1 MDKQVRMFAGKVKS
15 VNEKDFTVLAT
26 VSDETIDRSGEVI
39 QVSAWVNRLENYKKH
54 PILLSSHN
62 YYGLLN
68 QIGMAKELMIGDSF
82 DVEFKYFV
90 GEGNPEADWA
100 FNLAKKGIVAFSVGF
115 YPKAWVDGDRE
126 SGVRRTYTD
135 VELLEI
141 SQVLVPCNPSALGKS
156 VDSGDEGSNPIIQ
169 RMLDAAGTINWAEE
183 KGVVPFKAYD
193 LMPEDAKWDGAGARK
208 RLFALSG
215 EDFNKYA
222 KGFAWFD
229 DDNKGTQAAY
239 KLPHHDVVGE
249 AIQTNWKGV
258 ASAMAAL
265 LGARGGTDIP
275 EADRKKVY
283 NHLSKHYAEFKKDAP
298 EFKTYI
304 SDEDILTGNKDML
317 TGIYLIAQKEHPEIY
332 VLTTE
337 DRESIVK
344 EVKTLIQGELGHQ
357 GQKQEENHIAL
368 ILQGVKDISQ
378 TLA

>member
-135 VELLEI
+135 
-141 SQVLVPCNPSALGKS
+141 
-156 VDSGDEGSNPIIQ
+156 
-169 RMLDAAGTINWAEE
+169 
-183 KGVVPFKAYD
+183 
-193 LMPEDAKWDGAGARK
+193 AKWDGAGARK

-275 EADRKKVY
+275 E
-283 NHLSKHYAEFKKDAP
+283 
-298 EFKTYI
+298 
-304 SDEDILTGNKDML
+304 
-317 TGIYLIAQKEHPEIY
+317 
-332 VLTTE
+332 